1 MSPTQSAPNTR
12 FAQHKGAGAGR
23 KPQPARPAQLHDG
36 RGTEDLDHDGL
47 EPHWQASIE
56 AATD

>member
-12 FAQHKGAGAGR
+12 FAPEKGAGAGR
-23 KPQPARPAQLHDG
+23 KPLPQRPANDS
-36 RGTEDLDHDGL
+36 RGTEDLDQDGL
-47 EPHWQASIE
+47 EPHWQVSIE